1 MKLFEKFKETIP
13 SNTSLVKNAC
23 GTIIDNNHKISL
35 KEDISLIVQ
44 KMHDKVY
51 EDYKSAEIDSWKRIT
66 TDEKGSADILDFDEL
81 QNFFKSLGNS
91 RKSRAGKVFELIIEE
106 IMSTRLGYP
115 LVRGIKVD
123 GARPDFVLPSKEFL
137 QKYPLDSILLTAK
150 RTLRERWRQVVTEA
164 NVAHG
169 YFLATLDEDISAN
182 QLIEAERNKVF
193 VITTRDKIERIE
205 HYGDASYMMS
215 FEDFIKFYLDP
226 VLDKWD
232 HYVI

>member
-81 QNFFKSLGNS
+81 QNFFKSLGNFTS
-91 RKSRAGKVFELIIEE
+91 KMYDFDFDKK
-106 IMSTRLGYP
+106 LG
-115 LVRGIKVD
+115 
-123 GARPDFVLPSKEFL
+123 
-137 QKYPLDSILLTAK
+137 
-150 RTLRERWRQVVTEA
+150 
-164 NVAHG
+164 
-169 YFLATLDEDISAN
+169 
-182 QLIEAERNKVF
+182 
-193 VITTRDKIERIE
+193 KIEKKSNFSRTN
-205 HYGDASYMMS
+205 HTFSS
-215 FEDFIKFYLDP
+215 
-226 VLDKWD
+226 
-232 HYVI
+232 